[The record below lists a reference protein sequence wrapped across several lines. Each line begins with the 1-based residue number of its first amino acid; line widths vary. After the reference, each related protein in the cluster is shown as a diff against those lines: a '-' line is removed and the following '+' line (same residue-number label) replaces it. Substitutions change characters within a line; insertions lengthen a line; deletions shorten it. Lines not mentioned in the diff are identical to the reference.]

1 MAEGLRKPDALS
13 FDGNVAENWRR
24 FELEYDIYIAAAFS
38 DKPEK
43 VKAMIL
49 LNLAGRE
56 AIEKERSFV
65 YNPEVKDE
73 DGNVVKAKE
82 VRENSTVLKAKFS
95 EICTPQRNIIMER
108 HAFNTRE
115 QGQDENIQSYVTSVK
130 IYNHLVNL
138 KSCKTK

>member
-13 FDGNVAENWRR
+13 LDGNVAENWRR

-56 AIEKERSFV
+56 AIKQEWSSFSTQKKKMQM
-65 YNPEVKDE
+65 VKLS
-73 DGNVVKAKE
+73 
-82 VRENSTVLKAKFS
+82 NSMK
-95 EICTPQRNIIMER
+95 
-108 HAFNTRE
+108 
-115 QGQDENIQSYVTSVK
+115 
-130 IYNHLVNL
+130 
-138 KSCKTK
+138 